1 MSQTCLPM
9 DIAAPTG
16 TMAFL
21 AVIGTG
27 IVVMAL
33 SRLLDHVWAH
43 VLRVPWLYLAVS
55 APGVIVHECAHIL
68 GCLVTGAHI
77 TRVVLISKEGGMVA
91 YTKPKVPVIGNVIIS
106 TAPLFCLPLVLAG
119 LTWIFATYAGCRFSL
134 SVPGIE
140 SVSSIIL
147 LFQVIEQTFYDNLI
161 ASFNIWILLYLYLVT
176 SLVLSVAPSRQDLKN
191 ATAGLA
197 VLILA
202 GFLLLFAE
210 IPVLPGAFLELVGL
224 LGTGLAIGLA
234 FECVALVVTLPFLLF
249 YKKPA

>member
-1 MSQTCLPM
+1 M
-9 DIAAPTG
+9 DILSMPG
-16 TMAFL
+16 TTAFL
-21 AVIGTG
+21 AVIVTG

-55 APGVIVHECAHIL
+55 APGIIVHECAHIL
-68 GCLVTGAHI
+68 GCIVTGAHI
-77 TRVVLISKEGGMVA
+77 TKIVLISKEGGMVS

-119 LTWIFATYAGCRFSL
+119 LSWIFATYAGCRFSSGLL
-134 SVPGIE
+134 SFG
-140 SVSSIIL
+140 SVSSLVL
-147 LFQVIEQTFYDNLI
+147 LFSAIGQTLYDNLV
-161 ASFNIWILLYLYLVT
+161 ASFNIWFLLYLYLVI
-176 SLVLSVAPSRQDLKN
+176 SLVLSVAPSLQDLKN
-191 ATAGLA
+191 AVAGLF

-202 GFLLLFAE
+202 GFLILFSG
-210 IPVLPGAFLELVGL
+210 IPVLTSAFLELIGL
-224 LGTGLAIGLA
+224 LGTELAIGLA